1 MITKE
6 MNPLEIVQ
14 KYPETEE
21 VFHEYDDVL
30 GKCLLCYFL
39 FDPLEETAFKNN
51 LDLEEMVEKLNTAAD
66 SGNNSKSRS
75 FPE

>member
-21 VFHEYDDVL
+21 VFHEYDDEL

-39 FDPLEETAFKNN
+39 FDPLEETALKNN
-51 LDLEEMVEKLNTAAD
+51 LDIEEMLGKLNAVIPLGKQ
-66 SGNNSKSRS
+66 S
-75 FPE
+75 